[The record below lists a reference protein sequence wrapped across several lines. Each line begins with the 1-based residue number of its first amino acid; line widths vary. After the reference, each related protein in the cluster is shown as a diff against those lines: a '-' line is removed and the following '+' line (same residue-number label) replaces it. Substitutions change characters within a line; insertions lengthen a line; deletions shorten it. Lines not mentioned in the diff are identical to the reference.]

1 MHQEEID
8 LCWRAFNQG
17 FNVFCIGESH
27 IYHKGASTLNIK
39 HYKKDYFNFRNS
51 LLTLLKNLPGKKLIF
66 SYNKKIFLLIFY
78 CLYFF

>member
-27 IYHKGASTLNIK
+27 IYHKGASTLNNN
-39 HYKKDYFNFRNS
+39 YKKDYFNFRNS

-66 SYNKKIFLLIFY
+66 SYNKKIFY
-78 CLYFF
+78 